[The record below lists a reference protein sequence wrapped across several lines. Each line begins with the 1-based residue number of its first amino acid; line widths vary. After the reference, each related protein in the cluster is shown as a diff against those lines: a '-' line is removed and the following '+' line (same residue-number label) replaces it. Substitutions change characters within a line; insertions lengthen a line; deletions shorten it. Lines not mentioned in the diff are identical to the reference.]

1 MKYSKKSKKTKK
13 IRKNRKRV
21 RKNEKRSILSRKK
34 RGGQPRS
41 GIWVNPQDIDTN
53 DVCAICTENFTP
65 GKATYKTSCG
75 HTFHNDCLNAW
86 CEKTFNME
94 TQNTPCPICRTN
106 ISGED
111 LYDCM
116 DVWAFKNKALG
127 RGDDKPYFSN
137 VELQKIYEEQP

>member
-1 MKYSKKSKKTKK
+1 
-13 IRKNRKRV
+13 
-21 RKNEKRSILSRKK
+21 
-34 RGGQPRS
+34 
-41 GIWVNPQDIDTN
+41 
-53 DVCAICTENFTP
+53 
-65 GKATYKTSCG
+65 
-75 HTFHNDCLNAW
+75 
-86 CEKTFNME
+86 ME

-137 VELQKIYEEQP
+137 VELQKIYDKQQES